1 MDKQMNIAIQKTLNQ
16 IGVPHHIKGYMY
28 LLSAIEKCIEDRGKL
43 NCIVK
48 GLYTEIAE
56 ENEDT
61 VMRVERTMRHAI
73 EISLERGNSAV
84 INKMFGYTI
93 SNKKGK
99 PTNSEFIAYLTDFIS
114 LHLEEIVNE
123 DYKW

>member
-1 MDKQMNIAIQKTLNQ
+1 MNKQMNIVIQRTLNQ
-16 IGVPHHIKGYMY
+16 IGVPHNLKGYLY
-28 LLSAIEKCIEDRGKL
+28 IVSAIEKCIEDRNKI
-43 NCIVK
+43 NHIVK

-61 VMRVERTMRHAI
+61 VMRVERAMRHAI
-73 EISLERGNSAV
+73 EVSWERGNTVV

>member
-1 MDKQMNIAIQKTLNQ
+1 MDKQMNIVIQRTLNQ
-16 IGVPHHIKGYMY
+16 IGVPHNLKGYLY
-28 LLSAIEKCIEDRGKL
+28 IVSAIEKCIEDRGKI
-43 NCIVK
+43 NHIVK

-56 ENEDT
+56 ENGDIAT
-61 VMRVERTMRHAI
+61 RVERSMRHAI
-73 EISLERGNSAV
+73 EVSWERGNSAV

>member
-1 MDKQMNIAIQKTLNQ
+1 MDKQMNIAIQRTLNQ
-16 IGVPHHIKGYMY
+16 IGVPHNLKGYLY
-28 LLSAIEKCIEDRGKL
+28 IVSAIEKCIEDRNKI
-43 NCIVK
+43 NHIVK

-61 VMRVERTMRHAI
+61 VMRVERAMRHAI
-73 EISLERGNSAV
+73 EVSWERGNSTV

>member
-1 MDKQMNIAIQKTLNQ
+1 MDKQMNIAVQKTLMA
-16 IGVPHHIKGYMY
+16 IGMPHNLKGYTY
-28 LLSAIEKCIEDRGKL
+28 VISALEKCLDDRNKIYG
-43 NCIVK
+43 ITK
-48 GLYTEIAE
+48 GLYVEIAT
-56 ENEDT
+56 ENGDT
-61 VMRVERTMRHAI
+61 PSSVERVIRHAI
-73 EISLERGNSAV
+73 EVSWERGNSAV